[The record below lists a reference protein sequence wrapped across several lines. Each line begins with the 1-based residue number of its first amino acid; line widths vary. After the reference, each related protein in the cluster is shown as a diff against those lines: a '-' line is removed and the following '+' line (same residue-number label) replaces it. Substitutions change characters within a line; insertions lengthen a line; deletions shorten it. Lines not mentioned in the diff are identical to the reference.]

1 MTVKKT
7 ESIWDDLLSMVLKF
21 LKDHWWKIAAL
32 VFILGLGI
40 SSIDIRCGKAS
51 LKKGEVDLKQLKG

>member
-7 ESIWDDLLSMVLKF
+7 ESIWDDIADIVTKF
-21 LKDHWWKIAAL
+21 LAKHWWKIAAL
-32 VFILGLGI
+32 IFILGLGI

-51 LKKGEVDLKQLKG
+51 LKKGEVDLN